1 MAFNKTEQYGLS
13 ENILDSAVGLV
24 VKTQQ
29 ADVDMADEDGLIK
42 AGSLYSNEEATYTA
56 ETNTAGQNPNT
67 NGWYVLADG
76 SYVLTEDTTPQDGTT
91 YYSKSAETI
100 SGVVFD
106 DYDMDGY
113 DSRPIAVVMQGRL
126 KADKVTD
133 EALAKKSDF
142 AAQGLYL
149 V

>member
-1 MAFNKTEQYGLS
+1 MAFNNAENLGLS
-13 ENILDSAVGLV
+13 ENILDSAVGLI

-29 ADVDMADEDGLIK
+29 ADADMADENGEIK
-42 AGSLYSNEEATYTA
+42 AGALYTNEVATYTA
-56 ETNTAGQNPNT
+56 ETNTESQNPNT
-67 NGWYVLADG
+67 NGWYVLVDG

-91 YYSKSAETI
+91 YYSKSAETVC
-100 SGVVFD
+100 GVVFD

-113 DSRPIAVVMQGRL
+113 NSRPIAVVMQGRL
-126 KADKVTD
+126 KADKVSD